1 MDDPPDRLPGHLV
14 VRPACAVCGKAASS
28 IELVPPGGRPVEWTA
43 WPAEHRAVFD
53 EYHDPDA
60 WLLVFAGATAGNG
73 MGDDISA
80 EEAARWSA
88 AFAEPLTYENVRR
101 AVLYDDAGFCAECRV
116 PYCDRH
122 WGVSTGGYGRCPQG
136 HGRSLDPHW
145 SPDDYD

>member
-1 MDDPPDRLPGHLV
+1 M
-14 VRPACAVCGKAASS
+14 
-28 IELVPPGGRPVEWTA
+28 
-43 WPAEHRAVFD
+43 FD

-101 AVLYDDAGFCAECRV
+101 AGLYDDAGFCAECRV

-122 WGVSTGGYGRCPQG
+122 MGREHRWLRTVSAGPRAQPRPPLEPRRLRLTDF
-136 HGRSLDPHW
+136 L
-145 SPDDYD
+145 